1 MRVPFTWCRVAE
13 RFQTEGKAARMRLST
28 FNRLTAVEAADLI
41 QNGQTVAF
49 SGFTSA
55 GAAKA
60 VPLALAERA
69 KAEHL
74 AGREFRIGVISGAS
88 TGPSLDGALALAN
101 AISFRTPYQSDPEL
115 RALIN
120 DGKVQ
125 FFDMHLSM
133 LPQAIRYGH
142 LGRLHWAVVE
152 ACDVTAGG
160 AIVPTTSVGATPTFC
175 SAADQ
180 VIIELNR
187 RHPPTLFGMHDIYE
201 PADPPH
207 RREIP
212 VYSVSDRIGSPVIS
226 VKPSKIAGVV
236 EVEVEDDPVE
246 FSPTTAV
253 TEQIGN
259 KVAEFLASEI
269 DKHRIPRGFL
279 PLQSGVGNI
288 SNSVMGAIGRS
299 EQIPPFQM
307 YTEVLQDSVLSLMMQ
322 NRVTFAST
330 AALTLSRR
338 MQDLLYGNPD
348 FFQPRI
354 ILRPQEIT
362 NSPEVIRRLGI
373 ISINTALEV
382 DVFGNVNSTHIMGR
396 TMMNGIGGSGDF
408 TRNAFVSIFVCPSTA
423 KNGIISTIVPLV
435 SHQDHSEHSVQV
447 IATERGVAD
456 LRGLSPAERARRI
469 IDNCAHP
476 EYQDDLKKQLETM
489 NGGHE
494 PLSLESAFAF
504 HRRLRETGSM
514 RDRSRTGALVGI

>member
-1 MRVPFTWCRVAE
+1 MRV
-13 RFQTEGKAARMRLST
+13 ST
-28 FNRLTAVEAADLI
+28 LNKLTAAEAAALI
-41 QNGQTVAF
+41 QDGQTVGF

-55 GAAKA
+55 GTAKA

-88 TGPSLDGALALAN
+88 TGPSLDGALALAG

-133 LPQAIRYGH
+133 LPHAIRCGH
-142 LGRLHWAVVE
+142 LGHLHCAVIE
-152 ACDVTAGG
+152 ACDVTDGG
-160 AIVPTTSVGATPTFC
+160 GIVPTTSVGASPTFC
-175 SAADQ
+175 HTADK
-180 VIIELNR
+180 VIVELNH

-212 VYSVSDRIGSPVIS
+212 VYSVSDRIGSPLIS
-226 VKPSKIAGVV
+226 VSPSKIAGVV

-246 FSPTTAV
+246 FTPANRV
-253 TEQIGN
+253 TEQIGTN
-259 KVAEFLASEI
+259 VAEFLVREI
-269 DKHRIPRGFL
+269 DRHRIPKSFL
-279 PLQSGVGNI
+279 PLQAGVGNVA
-288 SNSVMGAIGRS
+288 NSVMGAVGRNL
-299 EQIPPFQM
+299 QIPPFQM

-322 NRVTFAST
+322 SRVKFAST
-330 AALTLSRR
+330 TALTLSRR
-338 MQDLLYGNPD
+338 MQDLVYGNPD
-348 FFQPRI
+348 FFRPRI
-354 ILRPQEIT
+354 LLRPQEIT

-382 DVFGNVNSTHIMGR
+382 DFFGNVNSTHVMGR
-396 TMMNGIGGSGDF
+396 NMMNGIGGSGDF
-408 TRNAFVSIFVCPSTA
+408 TRNAFLSIFVCPSTA
-423 KNGIISTIVPLV
+423 KKGAISTIVPLV

-447 IATERGVAD
+447 IATEWGVAD
-456 LRGLSPAERARRI
+456 LRGLSPAERARLI

-476 EYQDDLKKQLETM
+476 EYHDDLRKQLETM
-489 NGGHE
+489 KGGHE
-494 PLSLESAFAF
+494 PLSLESAFVF
-504 HRRLRETGSM
+504 HRRFRETGTM
-514 RDRSRTGALVGI
+514 RDRSRIPALAEL